1 MKTSGNSHV
10 WMPRIVAATT
20 ETDAERAW
28 RYGESAFRFRSACGV
43 IWFGDGS
50 CMTKWSVD
58 TARGVRHTLDEV
70 RARTGINLD
79 LSHVD
84 EVDWR
89 PGPRAS
95 LPDSIDDYFAWSDA

>member
-1 MKTSGNSHV
+1 
-10 WMPRIVAATT
+10 MPRIVAATT

-28 RYGESAFRFRSACGV
+28 RYGESAFRFRRANGV

-50 CMTKWSVD
+50 CLTRWSVD
-58 TARGVRHTLDEV
+58 TPRGVRHTLDEV